1 MTMSAADRQRP
12 QSGTWMTRVGV
23 RFRGLILAAGVAYRQ
38 LGPALETVE
47 RPTPPYVLL
56 LPVTFDGLSRREIT
70 GATIL
75 TESLDLTA
83 PDSIRL
89 IDNAN

>member
-1 MTMSAADRQRP
+1 MTLSATERKHSR
-12 QSGTWMTRVGV
+12 SGIWMIRIVV

-56 LPVTFDGLSRREIT
+56 LPVTMGGLSRREVT

-75 TESLDLTA
+75 TESLDLSG

-89 IDNAN
+89 IDSSN